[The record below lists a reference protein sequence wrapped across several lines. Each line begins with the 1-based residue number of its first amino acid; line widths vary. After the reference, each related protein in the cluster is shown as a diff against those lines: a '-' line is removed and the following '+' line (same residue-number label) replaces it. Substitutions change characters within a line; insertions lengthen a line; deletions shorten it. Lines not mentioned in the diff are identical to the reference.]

1 MACKTCGELV
11 DAYRRS
17 VSLFRNAVLKV
28 AGAQGLNRRLAVQE
42 MTQLEKACM
51 DANDALREHMRQPHP
66 EG

>member
-1 MACKTCGELV
+1 MACKACDELV

-17 VSLFRNAVLKV
+17 ISLFRNAVLKV
-28 AGAQGLNRRLAVQE
+28 AGAQGPNRRLAVQE
-42 MTQLEKACM
+42 MTQLDKACM